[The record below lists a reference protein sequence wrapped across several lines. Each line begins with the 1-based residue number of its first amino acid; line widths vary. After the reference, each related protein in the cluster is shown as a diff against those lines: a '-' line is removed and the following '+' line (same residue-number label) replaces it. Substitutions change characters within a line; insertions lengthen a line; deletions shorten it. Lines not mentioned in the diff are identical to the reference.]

1 MRRVRV
7 AFVCVLLVGCAGP
20 SEDASPE
27 VRPADVARITCRGAE
42 TDVETPVV
50 QATRAGVRVEVT
62 NRTGESVTIYGL
74 PLRSKPG
81 VHRHLVD
88 VGPGVFK
95 VACIPQSLEL
105 ERFEPPGTPLEILP
119 VSSET

>member
-1 MRRVRV
+1 M
-7 AFVCVLLVGCAGP
+7 FVLVLLVGCAGP
-20 SEDASPE
+20 SEDASRE
-27 VRPADVARITCRGAE
+27 VRPADVARITCRGAD

-62 NRTGESVTIYGL
+62 NRTGELVTIYGL

-81 VHRHLVD
+81 VHGHLVD

-95 VACIPQSLEL
+95 VACISQSLEL
-105 ERFEPPGTPLEILP
+105 ERFEPPGTRLEVIP
-119 VSSET
+119 APSET